1 MEKTIIGVDNGLDGA
16 LCALRDGKI
25 IHKRTMPV
33 IGKSKR
39 QYDVSA
45 ILEFFNEFNEDEFV
59 SVIIEKAQAMPKQGV
74 SSTFKTGYGFGLIEG
89 IVASMGYTYVIV
101 TARAWQKEMFAGLSK
116 GDTKKN
122 SIVVAQRF
130 FPKEDFRAT
139 ERCRIKHHGL
149 TDATLLAIYGGA
161 FMGINK
167 EIYETKKKNKE

>member
-16 LCALRDGKI
+16 LCVLRGGKI
-25 IHKRTMPV
+25 IRKTTMP
-33 IGKSKR
+33 IISGKGKR

-45 ILEFFNEFNEDEFV
+45 ILEFFNEFKEDESV

-89 IVASMGYTYVIV
+89 IVATTGYTYLIV
-101 TARAWQKEMFAGLSK
+101 SARKWQNKMFMGLPK
-116 GDTKKN
+116 GDTKQN

-139 ERCRIKHHGL
+139 ERCTNKHHGL
-149 TDATLLAIYGGA
+149 TDATLLAIYGGV
-161 FMGINK
+161 FMGINIK
-167 EIYETKKKNKE
+167 ETYDKK